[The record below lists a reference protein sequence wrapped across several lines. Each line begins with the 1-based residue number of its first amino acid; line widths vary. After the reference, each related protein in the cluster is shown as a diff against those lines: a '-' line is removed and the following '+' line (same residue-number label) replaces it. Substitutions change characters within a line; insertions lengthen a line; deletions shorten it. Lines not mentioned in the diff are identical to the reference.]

1 VFCRSG
7 GDDSRQQALAENSG
21 IFRKQLILDDTCGY
35 SEATYTHG
43 VAKVLPRFL
52 PSQTRLLSS
61 AKIEKGTSVS
71 VAPVP
76 LNSIRLQQLFSNPL
90 YAGKTVV
97 LGGTQVQVMFIGSAA
112 GAMDYVSRDAQ
123 KQLLR
128 IVQVPVSCAADLNL
142 LEAVS

>member
-1 VFCRSG
+1 M
-7 GDDSRQQALAENSG
+7 
-21 IFRKQLILDDTCGY
+21 
-35 SEATYTHG
+35 
-43 VAKVLPRFL
+43 
-52 PSQTRLLSS
+52 
-61 AKIEKGTSVS
+61 S

-112 GAMDYVSRDAQ
+112 GAMDFVSRDAQ

-142 LEAVS
+142 LEDVG

>member
-1 VFCRSG
+1 V
-7 GDDSRQQALAENSG
+7 
-21 IFRKQLILDDTCGY
+21 
-35 SEATYTHG
+35 
-43 VAKVLPRFL
+43 
-52 PSQTRLLSS
+52 
-61 AKIEKGTSVS
+61 
-71 VAPVP
+71 
-76 LNSIRLQQLFSNPL
+76 
-90 YAGKTVV
+90 GKTVV